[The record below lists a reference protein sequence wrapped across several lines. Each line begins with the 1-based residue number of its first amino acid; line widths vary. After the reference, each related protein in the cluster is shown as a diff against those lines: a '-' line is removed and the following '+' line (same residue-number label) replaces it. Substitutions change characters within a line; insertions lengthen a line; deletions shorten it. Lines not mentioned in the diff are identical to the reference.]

1 MEKTSVLY
9 MPSTPLNILVATAH
23 ALAHAES
30 QCSSLVLI
38 DQKNIEHNPYIQ
50 ALEAWQGSPF
60 QHLSILPGQQ
70 AGLKKLS
77 ERKQSFKS
85 LKTLLDKV
93 SPQVIAVSSD
103 RRIEFQFA
111 MQYQRQHQP
120 CIGIYLDDG
129 LYSYAG
135 RRSSV
140 LETFLGRVAKK
151 VAYGRWWDEPVQVGS
166 SSWIDQAWLFQP
178 DSAIKEYQEKSV
190 YALKPDWFASK
201 SIQELGLA
209 LFSAMGASTA
219 SMLELK
225 EVDVCLLIAH
235 PNNILKMQN
244 YQQKVED
251 FISVLTQRGLKVAI
265 KYHPRVKDGDPLQ
278 LKEQVDCVIPSQ
290 LAFEFVLPQFKDAIM
305 IVGDVGT
312 SVLTAKWLKSQSQVY
327 AVLYKDDP
335 FQLSFAKLFNQ
346 LGVTVV
352 PTYQQIFNNH

>member
-1 MEKTSVLY
+1 

-50 ALEAWQGSPF
+50 ALDNWQGSPF
-60 QHLSILPGQQ
+60 QSLSILPGQQ
-70 AGLKKLS
+70 TGWKKLR
-77 ERKQSFKS
+77 ERRQSFKS
-85 LKTLLDKV
+85 LKALLDKI
-93 SPQVIAVSSD
+93 SPQAIAVSSD

-111 MQYQRQHQP
+111 MQYQRQHQS
-120 CIGIYLDDG
+120 CIGVYLDDG

-135 RRSSV
+135 RRTTA
-140 LETFLGRVAKK
+140 LETILGRVAKK
-151 VAYGRWWDEPVQVGS
+151 LAYGAWWNEPVQVGS

-178 DSAIKEYQEKSV
+178 DSAITDYQQKSI
-190 YALKPDWFASK
+190 YALRPEWFASEP
-201 SIQELGLA
+201 IQELGLA
-209 LFSAMGASTA
+209 LFSAMGASTT

-251 FISVLTQRGLKVAI
+251 FILALTRRGLKVAI
-265 KYHPRVKDGDPLQ
+265 KYHPRVKDGDPLN
-278 LKEQVDCVIPSQ
+278 LKERVGFVIPSQ

-327 AVLYKDDP
+327 AVLYEDDP
-335 FQLSFAKLFNQ
+335 FQLSFAALFSQ
-346 LGVTVV
+346 LGVAVV
-352 PTYQQIFNNH
+352 PTYQAIFDND